1 MAQDFPASS
10 TAKAADILPSLREQA
25 GKAANKTVSS
35 GAEAAQTVGQAAE
48 SAAQVLDDSL
58 PMLAGYVRNAA
69 HYTNELAD
77 QLRDKKAEELLSTA
91 MRWCREQPLLTLAG
105 ATVLGFALARIAKTG
120 IAASSAP
127 ATGSET
133 TGSETTG
140 SSSGMTGSGMDSEP
154 TSSRPTGSW
163 QTGTNGAAHESR

>member
-10 TAKAADILPSLREQA
+10 TAKAADILPSLREHA
-25 GKAANKTVSS
+25 GKAANKTVTS

-48 SAAQVLDDSL
+48 SAAQVLDNSL

-105 ATVLGFALARIAKTG
+105 ATVLGFALARVAKTG

-127 ATGSET
+127 ATD
-133 TGSETTG
+133 SETTG
-140 SSSGMTGSGMDSEP
+140 SSSATTGSGMDSGP
-154 TSSRPTGSW
+154 TSSWPTNSG
-163 QTGTNGAAHESR
+163 QTGANGAANESR